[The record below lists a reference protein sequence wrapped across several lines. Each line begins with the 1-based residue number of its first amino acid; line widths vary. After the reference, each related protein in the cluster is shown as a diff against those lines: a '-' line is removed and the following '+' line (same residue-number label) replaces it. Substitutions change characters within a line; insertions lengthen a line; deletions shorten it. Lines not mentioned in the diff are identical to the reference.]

1 MPAHKRQRGAE
12 GRASLPAMAR
22 TRPMTYYQTP
32 AWKALRAAAL
42 RRDRFQCVI
51 EGCGATAVVVDHIKQ
66 REAGGADALHNLR
79 SLCQRHHNMRPR
91 LYAGRV
97 AGCDAEGWPIP
108 PQAPK
113 PGQKPRFGRAK
124 G

>member
-1 MPAHKRQRGAE
+1 MPD
-12 GRASLPAMAR
+12 P
-22 TRPMTYYQTP
+22 YYQTP
-32 AWKALRAAAL
+32 AWKALRSAAL
-42 RRDRFQCVI
+42 RRDGFQCVI
-51 EGCGATAVVVDHIKQ
+51 EGCDARAVVVDHIKQ
-66 REAGGADALHNLR
+66 RDAGGADALPNLR

-91 LYAGRV
+91 LFQGRV
-97 AGCDAEGWPIP
+97 AGCDADGWPIP